1 MSAKKKNEQPASGS
15 EEALKRNGQ
24 PGPAEPEQA
33 EPPAA
38 ESAQPE
44 QKGQEAQEPAKEAA
58 PAPEKPAQD
67 SDRYLRLM
75 AEFDNYKKRSA
86 KERENIYTDVRVD
99 TVTRF
104 LPVYDNLVRALN
116 AETADAAYKRG
127 VEMTFQQLEDVF
139 HKLGVEEI
147 ESVGKPFDPAFHN
160 AVMHVE
166 DETKG
171 ENEIVEEFQKG
182 FRIGDKVIRFS
193 MVKVAN

>member
-1 MSAKKKNEQPASGS
+1 MSGKKKNEHSAPEAEEKKEKTTPAAEQP
-15 EEALKRNGQ
+15 EEK
-24 PGPAEPEQA
+24 PAEP
-33 EPPAA
+33 AA
-38 ESAQPE
+38 EE
-44 QKGQEAQEPAKEAA
+44 QKPEAKEPEKAPAKEAA
-58 PAPEKPAQD
+58 PAD
-67 SDRYLRLM
+67 SDRYIRLM

-99 TVTRF
+99 TVTKF
-104 LPVYDNLVRALN
+104 LPVYDNLERALR

-127 VEMTFQQLEDVF
+127 VEMTFNQLLDVF
-139 HKLGVEEI
+139 KKLGVEEI
-147 ESVGKPFDPAFHN
+147 ESVGKPFDPQVHN

-182 FRIGDKVIRFS
+182 FRIGDRVIRFS